1 MTSRHQITAH
11 VLADPDQVAGG
22 FLLHTRYRD
31 RDRDD
36 LAEVQQPGQMLSVTL
51 VCPDLI
57 PDGALLLRRSRHL

>member
-1 MTSRHQITAH
+1 VTSRHQITAH

-31 RDRDD
+31 RDRD
-36 LAEVQQPGQMLSVTL
+36 EVQQPGQMPSVTL

-57 PDGALLLRRSRHL
+57 PDGALPLRRSRHL